1 MWVSRLLASGVEEE
15 FLFATDTGVL
25 VAHRSEFGSVQEIL
39 GINDYRLLE
48 EALDFSEIQGTELRP
63 ARTHNQRIGAFRSR
77 VSRVTVSDRSGQ
89 FQLCFRNRDRIV
101 RVHPRAFLQ
110 ERVSEPNR

>member
-1 MWVSRLLASGVEEE
+1 MRVSRMLNIRVEED
-15 FLFATDTGVL
+15 FLSATDTGVL

-63 ARTHNQRIGAFRSR
+63 ARTHDQGIGAFRSR
-77 VSRVTVSDRSGQ
+77 VSRVTVSNRSSQ
-89 FQLCFRNRDRIV
+89 FQLCFGNRDRIV